1 MKLITWSYLYIHS
14 NAEFLS
20 SEAEIHFNNFTEM
33 IAPETK
39 IVQENVWYH
48 HEFLHQVSFY
58 IRPFKINK

>member
-14 NAEFLS
+14 NVEFLS

-39 IVQENVWYH
+39 IVQEMFDIIMN
-48 HEFLHQVSFY
+48 FTPSKFY